1 MILKR
6 AATIDDNARPFPR
19 TGMQR
24 RLDLSSPN
32 RSMRSLPHITIAC
45 GAIWAGSR
53 LLGANGRD
61 RALIDGATRED
72 SAEKRQVNG
81 SGQTDYRL
89 VAMGSLLPDL
99 VDRAQRAAFRTRRSS
114 PDQHFLGHT
123 LLLNLPLLFAG
134 IYFLRRHGDA
144 KLLSVSG
151 AAMTHLLV
159 DPVIR
164 SPATLLWPLFGLEFP
179 AARGLSS
186 RLTALTQVAA
196 ATTVAMTILALQRQN
211 RLGQFIRSGQ
221 L

>member
-1 MILKR
+1 
-6 AATIDDNARPFPR
+6 
-19 TGMQR
+19 
-24 RLDLSSPN
+24 
-32 RSMRSLPHITIAC
+32 MRSLPHITIAC

-53 LLGANGRD
+53 LLGTRRRD
-61 RALIDGATRED
+61 LALINGVGRAD
-72 SAEKRQVNG
+72 SVKNSMLG
-81 SGQTDYRL
+81 GLGQMDYRL

-99 VDRAQRAAFRTRRSS
+99 VDRVQRVALRIRRSS

-123 LLLNLPLLFAG
+123 LILNLPLLFAG
-134 IYFLRRHGDA
+134 IYVLRRHGDA

-196 ATTVAMTILALQRQN
+196 ATAVVMVVLALQRRN
-211 RLGQFIRSGQ
+211 RLGEFIRSGR

>member
-1 MILKR
+1 
-6 AATIDDNARPFPR
+6 
-19 TGMQR
+19 
-24 RLDLSSPN
+24 
-32 RSMRSLPHITIAC
+32 
-45 GAIWAGSR
+45 
-53 LLGANGRD
+53 
-61 RALIDGATRED
+61 
-72 SAEKRQVNG
+72 
-81 SGQTDYRL
+81 
-89 VAMGSLLPDL
+89 MGSLLPDL

-134 IYFLRRHGDA
+134 IYCLRRHGDA

-151 AAMTHLLV
+151 ASMTHLLV

-196 ATTVAMTILALQRQN
+196 ATTVAVTILALQRQN
-211 RLGQFIRSGQ
+211 RLGQFIHSGR